1 MKHKTMQLEFEGQTH
16 SIDANTLV
24 NILIHYQSVVTE
36 ANKQLSGGA
45 REVTLKVNALKQGS
59 FVVDVSV
66 AQNIVEQLFSK
77 DVVEYVAALCGVVGG
92 VYKLY
97 KHFKGR
103 PVKTK
108 EEKKNADTIL
118 KMGDNVNITIN
129 TYNQQIVRQAV
140 SKSMETAMMIQVL
153 KASLSKVMVVRNV
166 LNLSVRNL
174 RIIFMMDLIRKM
186 LCQRKELRR
195 KSQLLS

>member
-1 MKHKTMQLEFEGQTH
+1 
-16 SIDANTLV
+16 
-24 NILIHYQSVVTE
+24 
-36 ANKQLSGGA
+36 
-45 REVTLKVNALKQGS
+45 
-59 FVVDVSV
+59 
-66 AQNIVEQLFSK
+66 
-77 DVVEYVAALCGVVGG
+77 
-92 VYKLY
+92 
-97 KHFKGR
+97 
-103 PVKTK
+103 
-108 EEKKNADTIL
+108 
-118 KMGDNVNITIN
+118 MGDNVNITIN